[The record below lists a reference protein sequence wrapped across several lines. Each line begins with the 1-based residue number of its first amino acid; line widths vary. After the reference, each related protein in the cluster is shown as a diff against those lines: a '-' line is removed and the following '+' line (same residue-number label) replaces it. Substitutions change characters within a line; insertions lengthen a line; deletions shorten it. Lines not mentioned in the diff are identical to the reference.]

1 MQAVD
6 CPALVRAVS
15 RTLKCDVNEHADRSS
30 TFTFVVLA
38 DPQLGLLERYV
49 EKRPLPHHWDR
60 ELAWVDQAVRLV
72 NLLDPRPKFV
82 IVCGDLVD
90 AQPGSDYRKSQTL
103 DLLHAFSR
111 LDSSI
116 ALLTLPGN
124 HDVGDSPTP
133 EGLRDYTHTWGDDYY
148 SFQINHSDFLVFNS
162 QFWWDDSNCKGASK
176 DFDSWVETQLVR
188 LKQKSSSLPVV
199 FQHIPFFTQS
209 FDEPDDYFNIPQTM
223 RSSMMCK
230 LYDAGVRHVFTG
242 HLHKN
247 SINTWVPPGKPD
259 ASDPLHLIS
268 SSALRFR
275 LVTLCDMIIGLW
287 ISSKCYLST
296 ANSQMFRIN
305 LPRFLDFL
313 NRIPLCL
320 RAVCHGRYATTLL
333 GQLDRGRLVACA
345 SHQLFRYSTGQ
356 ASESTSRKGLQN
368 ERVSAVLNKM
378 KLTESS
384 LDLGVPLTT
393 GHLGKKRTDKSL
405 VNTDTADFLSVSAYG
420 IAQYVDL
427 DALRADLSNL
437 DAYQCASLPSE
448 LAMEV
453 VLISS
458 KYAPTSNTQRDVFIF
473 RNGVVVFWNM
483 SEAEHRLF
491 LTRIRPFCQELL
503 GDSLIERED
512 LRYCFSDTNTRLVGE
527 DLYLQTHESRTRT
540 NQVRSNDTQANDVEK
555 MLHPLSKSDSSSDFT
570 ARDGSDRGDNSSND
584 NADNSKAITRKWPRL
599 IPVDDPI
606 RLEQFAFSDAL
617 SLSGKL

>member
-1 MQAVD
+1 MASEPAAVLKYLRLRIQLDIPRLGDPCNTPSQKKRRQMQAVD

-15 RTLKCDVNEHADRSS
+15 RTPKFDVNEHADRPS

-103 DLLHAFSR
+103 DLLHAFSQ

-162 QFWWDDSNCKGASK
+162 QFWWDDSNCKGASRE
-176 DFDSWVETQLVR
+176 FNSWVENQLVR

-199 FQHIPFFTQS
+199 FQHIPFFTNS

-223 RSSMMCK
+223 RSSVMCK

-247 SINTWVPPGKPD
+247 SIHTWVPPGKPD

-268 SSALRFR
+268 SSAVCVQLGCDQPGIR
-275 LVTLCDMIIGLW
+275 LVE
-287 ISSKCYLST
+287 
-296 ANSQMFRIN
+296 
-305 LPRFLDFL
+305 
-313 NRIPLCL
+313 
-320 RAVCHGRYATTLL
+320 V
-333 GQLDRGRLVACA
+333 
-345 SHQLFRYSTGQ
+345 STGNFIQ
-356 ASESTSRKGLQN
+356 HDYW
-368 ERVSAVLNKM
+368 
-378 KLTESS
+378 S
-384 LDLGVPLTT
+384 LDQLEML
-393 GHLGKKRTDKSL
+393 L
-405 VNTDTADFLSVSAYG
+405 V
-420 IAQYVDL
+420 
-427 DALRADLSNL
+427 
-437 DAYQCASLPSE
+437 
-448 LAMEV
+448 
-453 VLISS
+453 
-458 KYAPTSNTQRDVFIF
+458 
-473 RNGVVVFWNM
+473 
-483 SEAEHRLF
+483 
-491 LTRIRPFCQELL
+491 
-503 GDSLIERED
+503 
-512 LRYCFSDTNTRLVGE
+512 
-527 DLYLQTHESRTRT
+527 
-540 NQVRSNDTQANDVEK
+540 
-555 MLHPLSKSDSSSDFT
+555 
-570 ARDGSDRGDNSSND
+570 
-584 NADNSKAITRKWPRL
+584 
-599 IPVDDPI
+599 
-606 RLEQFAFSDAL
+606 
-617 SLSGKL
+617 SGKQPNVPH